1 MKHLSNISVV
11 GAGLMG
17 HGIAQ
22 AFAQKKH
29 NVTLYDLSERIL
41 EQALNQIASDLE
53 TFVEEDILEKQDIA
67 DILSRINLTT
77 DLHHAA
83 SGADLVIEAAPEDL
97 DLKTDLFTKMDRYA
111 PDHTILA
118 SNTSMLPISR
128 FGSQVSRKEKLIIT
142 HWFNPPAIVPVV
154 EIVLGNETSEE
165 TVQTTFQLLKDIGK
179 QPVRVRKEIPG
190 FLVNR
195 IQTAMFR
202 EVLSLLEQGVASPE
216 DIDTAVKG
224 SFGLRLGVI
233 GVLETMDMAGLDLM
247 YKGTRHLYQY
257 IDHSTEPQRVLQE
270 KVEQGALGVKTGK
283 GFFSYATGDTSEGT
297 VSKVRERDHN
307 LLKILKALG
316 QI

>member
-22 AFAQKKH
+22 AFAQKKY
-29 NVTLYDLSERIL
+29 NVTLYDLSDRIL
-41 EQALNQIASDLE
+41 EQALNHIASDLE

-77 DLHHAA
+77 DLRHAA
-83 SGADLVIEAAPEDL
+83 SGADLIIEAAPEDL
-97 DLKTDLFTKMDRYA
+97 DLKKDLFTEMDRYA

-154 EIVLGNETSEE
+154 EIVQGNETSEA

-202 EVLSLLEQGVASPE
+202 EVLSLLEQEVASPE

-257 IDHSTEPQRVLQE
+257 IDHSTEPQRVLEE

-283 GFFSYATGDTSEGT
+283 GFFSYETGDTSEGT